1 MSAAGSQGSRARAL
15 RRALYA
21 AGFFNVLGAGLFA
34 FPALGLG
41 PLAGLPAEV
50 PVVYRAFTALF
61 VLLFGGAYVYLA
73 SQPKIQKPFVAF
85 GAIGKTTAFVAAV
98 VLWLGQDL
106 SAFGVLLLGGDFAFA
121 AFFAWCL
128 VGIDASEAA

>member
-1 MSAAGSQGSRARAL
+1 MTSRAQTL

-21 AGFFNVLGAGLFA
+21 AGIFNVGGAGLFA
-34 FPALGLG
+34 FPAFGLG
-41 PLAGLPAEV
+41 PLAGLPADV
-50 PVVYRAFTALF
+50 PIAYRVFAALF

-73 SQPKIQKPFVAF
+73 AQPKIQKPFVAF

-98 VLWLGQDL
+98 ALWLGQHL
-106 SAFGVLLLGGDFAFA
+106 SAFGVALLAGDLAFA

-128 VGIDASEAA
+128 IGIDASEAA